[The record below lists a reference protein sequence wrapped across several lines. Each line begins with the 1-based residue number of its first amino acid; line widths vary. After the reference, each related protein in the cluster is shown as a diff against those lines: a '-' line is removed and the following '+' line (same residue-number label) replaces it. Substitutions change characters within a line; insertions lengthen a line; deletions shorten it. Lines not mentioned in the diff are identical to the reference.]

1 MDSFLE
7 FATTR
12 IIPALDAGLWT
23 SILLIIPSSLLGVA
37 IGVTVGTARVYA
49 PRPVV
54 RILEWYVSLFRGT
67 PLVVQLYFWYF
78 ALPYVSIGDFRLILS
93 PMWSAIIGF
102 ALCSGAY
109 QSEYIRGGLL
119 SIKRGQLRAAQ
130 ALGMTPS
137 AIVGSVLL
145 ESAVILALGV
155 VFGSLLGFATVALL
169 GHTGID
175 LSALSAGAEMW
186 GIPRILYPEIAMKDV
201 LAAGAVVM
209 VLGVLVSLYPALKAA
224 RVTPVEAMH
233 MH

>member
-54 RILEWYVSLFRGT
+54 RVLEWYVSLFRGT

-78 ALPYVSIGDFRLILS
+78 ALPYVAIGDFRLVLS
-93 PMWSAIIGF
+93 PMWAAIVGF

-130 ALGMTPS
+130 ALGMTPLTTITS
-137 AIVGSVLL
+137 VVLPQAFRRALPGCGNEIIYLIKYSSLASIITVSDLTGMGRSLAKATFRNTEVFVVVGLYY
-145 ESAVILALGV
+145 LALV
-155 VFGSLLGFATVALL
+155 TVATFVLRAVEKRL
-169 GHTGID
+169 ELPGFETK
-175 LSALSAGAEMW
+175 
-186 GIPRILYPEIAMKDV
+186 KD
-201 LAAGAVVM
+201 
-209 VLGVLVSLYPALKAA
+209 
-224 RVTPVEAMH
+224 
-233 MH
+233 

>member
-1 MDSFLE
+1 MDSFFE

-54 RILEWYVSLFRGT
+54 RVLDWYVSLFRGT

-78 ALPYVSIGDFRLILS
+78 ALPYVAIGDFRLILS
-93 PMWSAIIGF
+93 PMWSAIVGF

-130 ALGMTPS
+130 ALGMTPFTTITAVVLPQAFRRALPGCGNEIIYLIKYS
-137 AIVGSVLL
+137 SLASIITVSDLTGMGRSLAKATFRNTEVFIVVGLYY
-145 ESAVILALGV
+145 LALV
-155 VFGSLLGFATVALL
+155 TVATFVLRAVEKRL
-169 GHTGID
+169 ELPGFETK
-175 LSALSAGAEMW
+175 
-186 GIPRILYPEIAMKDV
+186 KD
-201 LAAGAVVM
+201 
-209 VLGVLVSLYPALKAA
+209 
-224 RVTPVEAMH
+224 
-233 MH
+233 

>member
-23 SILLIIPSSLLGVA
+23 SILLIIPSSLLGMA

-54 RILEWYVSLFRGT
+54 RVLDWYVSLFRGT

-78 ALPYVSIGDFRLILS
+78 ALPYVAIGGFRLVLS
-93 PMWSAIIGF
+93 PMWAAIVGF

-130 ALGMTPS
+130 ALGMTPLTTITS
-137 AIVGSVLL
+137 VVLPQAFRRALPGCGNEIIYLIKYSSLASIITVSDLTGMGRSLAKATFRNTEVFIVVGLYY
-145 ESAVILALGV
+145 LALV
-155 VFGSLLGFATVALL
+155 TVATFVLRAVEKRL
-169 GHTGID
+169 ELPGFETK
-175 LSALSAGAEMW
+175 
-186 GIPRILYPEIAMKDV
+186 KD
-201 LAAGAVVM
+201 
-209 VLGVLVSLYPALKAA
+209 
-224 RVTPVEAMH
+224 
-233 MH
+233 

>member
-49 PRPVV
+49 PRPLV
-54 RILEWYVSLFRGT
+54 RVLDWYVSLFRGT

-78 ALPYVSIGDFRLILS
+78 ALPYVAIGGFRLVLS
-93 PMWSAIIGF
+93 PMWAAIVGF

-130 ALGMTPS
+130 ALGMTPLTTITS
-137 AIVGSVLL
+137 VVLPQAFRRALPGCGNEIIYLIKYSSLASIITVSDLTGMGRSLAKATFRNTEVFIVVGLYY
-145 ESAVILALGV
+145 LALV
-155 VFGSLLGFATVALL
+155 TVATFVLRAVEKRL
-169 GHTGID
+169 ELPGFETK
-175 LSALSAGAEMW
+175 
-186 GIPRILYPEIAMKDV
+186 KD
-201 LAAGAVVM
+201 
-209 VLGVLVSLYPALKAA
+209 
-224 RVTPVEAMH
+224 
-233 MH
+233 

>member
-1 MDSFLE
+1 MDSFFE

-54 RILEWYVSLFRGT
+54 RVLDWYVSLFRGT

-78 ALPYVSIGDFRLILS
+78 ALPYVAVGDFRLILS
-93 PMWSAIIGF
+93 PMWSAIVGF

-130 ALGMTPS
+130 ALGMTPFTTITAVVLPQAFRRALPGCGNEIIYLIKYS
-137 AIVGSVLL
+137 SLASIITVSDLTGMGRSLAKATFRNTEVFIVVGLYY
-145 ESAVILALGV
+145 LALV
-155 VFGSLLGFATVALL
+155 TVATFVLRAVEKRL
-169 GHTGID
+169 ELPGFETK
-175 LSALSAGAEMW
+175 
-186 GIPRILYPEIAMKDV
+186 KD
-201 LAAGAVVM
+201 
-209 VLGVLVSLYPALKAA
+209 
-224 RVTPVEAMH
+224 
-233 MH
+233 